1 MQENLIFIIFFLSI
15 KLLAFQ
21 VNLLPEMPSEVV
33 YLTNACV
40 HSKTKSCSW
49 MSEQTGMFMKQI
61 QIFFP
66 ILEDFAIQQE

>member
-1 MQENLIFIIFFLSI
+1 
-15 KLLAFQ
+15 
-21 VNLLPEMPSEVV
+21 MPSEVV

-66 ILEDFAIQQE
+66 ILEDFAIQQEWEGFFPTTSKSSICCVHFLKSLLLS